1 MNEYQKRFIALLRT
15 IFELDKSDLDFGIY
29 RIINIRQREI
39 KEYFE
44 NRLPKKITEILAPFA
59 SAGKD
64 SIRQK
69 MTAIENEIALL
80 GMTVNSL
87 PDNAPK
93 KQEYGA
99 LQNQLAQS
107 ADISA
112 LESDVY
118 SALFNFFNR
127 YYDEGD
133 FISKRR
139 YKEGVYA
146 IPYEGEEVKLYWAN
160 QDQYYIKTSENFKD
174 YTFTVDDITVHLRLV
189 DATTEQNNNKET
201 EDSKR
206 AFMLYTESDERSEL
220 RTFEWNDDKKE
231 FIIRFI
237 YNVPEDK
244 KKKYYEDNLRAIRN
258 FLADYSD
265 LMRTLLQHSIPGD
278 PKSPSVIE
286 KHLKAYVAKNTF
298 DYFIHKDLGGFLNRE
313 LDFFIKNEIMHLD
326 DLDTDD
332 ERRAETYLAKVRAV
346 KRIGKEIIAFLAQ
359 IENFQ
364 RKLWLKKKFVVETNW
379 CITLDRIDESFY
391 PEILACQKQVQE
403 WIDMYRVDLI
413 EGDLTTPAFTNPP
426 TMEFLRANQNLI
438 VDTANF
444 PTTFRDRLI
453 ASIDN
458 LDENTGGLMI
468 NGDNF
473 QTSQSLLSKNREQV
487 KCLYLDPPYNTNEV
501 SFLYKNNYKHSSW
514 ASMMFDRV
522 LSSFKSL
529 SDDGVLMITIDDE
542 EVYNL
547 KEIVDT
553 AIGADKYIGTI
564 VIQSNPRGRGI
575 NSYFATSHEYCI
587 CYAKDPYQTVI
598 INQDLTDEQ
607 IQDFGGNDETS
618 AFRLLPFR
626 RSGGW
631 STPKDRPNS
640 EFPLFFNKSGV
651 LFAVGGERTTSADDD
666 YKTNEVLTL
675 KEGNVER
682 INYVSFLQSFPNCIK
697 VMPVDVKGLRRVWR
711 WSDREKILQA
721 GLKKEFVLKNER
733 GYYTVQLKD
742 RIKDGRKPKTIWLDS
757 KYDSS
762 SHGTNL
768 LKNILG
774 GRNLFGFPKS
784 VYSTQESLHAI
795 VGGEG
800 DSSTIFDMFSG
811 SGTTGHAVINL
822 NREDGG
828 NRRYILVEMG
838 EYFDSVTKPRIKK
851 VLYTNEWRDAIPQ
864 RRDDGVSHIMKYMRL
879 ESYEDALSNV
889 SLEKNSALSTMFSEQ
904 YLINYM
910 LDIEAKGSLL
920 NLDAFTSP
928 FDYKMKITEKNE
940 CCRRGVDV
948 VETFNYLIGL
958 TVASQSAIAYFKTCT
973 AKQPSYEG
981 AVDLVKDN
989 NGEYAFR
996 QIEGALPDGRRALV
1010 IWRNIKA
1017 DNLAASNAALDAYFS
1032 RYRINPQDREFD
1044 VIFVNGDSNVEN
1056 LRLDN
1061 ETWKVV
1067 RTETEFNR
1075 LMWTE

>member
-1 MNEYQKRFIALLRT
+1 MNEYQKRFIALLKT

-39 KEYFE
+39 TDYFE

-59 SAGKD
+59 SAGKE
-64 SIRQK
+64 SIRQRIA
-69 MTAIENEIALL
+69 AIENEIAQL
-80 GMTVNSL
+80 GMTIDAL

-93 KQEYGA
+93 KLEYIS
-99 LQNQLAQS
+99 LNKQLAQG

-118 SALFNFFNR
+118 SALFSFFNR

-174 YTFTVDDITVHLRLV
+174 YTFVTEEGISVHFRLV
-189 DATTEQNNNKET
+189 DATTEQNNNKEA
-201 EDSKR
+201 EDAKR
-206 AFMLYTESDERSEL
+206 AFMLYTESQERPEL
-220 RTFEWNDDKKE
+220 KTFEWNENDRE
-231 FIIRFI
+231 LIIRFI
-237 YNVPEDK
+237 YDVPADK
-244 KKKYYEDNLRAIRN
+244 KKKWDEANFKAIKEWLSDHTSLMMALLRNSVA
-258 FLADYSD
+258 
-265 LMRTLLQHSIPGD
+265 GD
-278 PKSPSVIE
+278 PKSPSVLE

-332 ERRAETYLAKVRAV
+332 ERRAESYLAKVRAV

-379 CITLDRIDESFY
+379 CITLDRIDERFY
-391 PEILACQKQVQE
+391 PEIIACEAQVQE
-403 WIDMYRVDLI
+403 WIDMYRIDEI
-413 EGDLTTPAFTNPP
+413 KGDLTTTAFTNPP
-426 TMEFLRANQNLI
+426 TIEFLRENQNLI

-444 PTTFRDRLI
+444 PATFRDRLI

-473 QTSQSLLSKNREQV
+473 HALKLLDAKYKKKIS
-487 KCLYLDPPYNTNEV
+487 CIYGDPPYNAKSSEI
-501 SFLYKNNYKHSSW
+501 LYKNSFKHSSW
-514 ASMMFDRV
+514 ISMMDSRLKLASLLKSERGVIITAIDENEGFNLMKLLDMRYPEWNKTAVTV
-522 LSSFKSL
+522 LHNPAGVQGDNFSYSHEYAIFLFENLKHIIGKKDKEETSTESFRDWGPTGLRNPQGDTFYPILVSKDGKRIIGFGEACKSSFHPNLPNIEKDNYIEVYPIG
-529 SDDGVLMITIDDE
+529 DDGVEKKWVFARSTVEDIADE
-542 EVYNL
+542 LFPSVSN
-547 KEIVDT
+547 
-553 AIGADKYIGTI
+553 G
-564 VIQSNPRGRGI
+564 VIQILR
-575 NSYFATSHEYCI
+575 
-587 CYAKDPYQTVI
+587 
-598 INQDLTDEQ
+598 
-607 IQDFGGNDETS
+607 
-618 AFRLLPFR
+618 
-626 RSGGW
+626 
-631 STPKDRPNS
+631 
-640 EFPLFFNKSGV
+640 NKSKGSFKTVWDDKKYYANIYGSKLLNGITGV
-651 LFAVGGERTTSADDD
+651 
-666 YKTNEVLTL
+666 K
-675 KEGNVER
+675 
-682 INYVSFLQSFPNCIK
+682 SF
-697 VMPVDVKGLRRVWR
+697 D
-711 WSDREKILQA
+711 
-721 GLKKEFVLKNER
+721 
-733 GYYTVQLKD
+733 
-742 RIKDGRKPKTIWLDS
+742 
-757 KYDSS
+757 
-762 SHGTNL
+762 
-768 LKNILG
+768 
-774 GRNLFGFPKS
+774 FPKS
-784 VYSTQESLHAI
+784 VY
-795 VGGEG
+795 
-800 DSSTIFDMFSG
+800 TIADCIFAVNEVQKTDAVVLDYFAG
-811 SGTTGHAVINL
+811 SGTTGHAVIHL
-822 NREDGG
+822 NRTDGH
-828 NRRYILVEMG
+828 NRKYILCEMG
-838 EYFDSVTKPRIKK
+838 NYFNIVTLPRVKK
-851 VLYTNEWRDAIPQ
+851 VIYSPEWKNGVPQ
-864 RRDDGVSHIMKYMRL
+864 RRDAGVSHIMKYMRL
-879 ESYEDALSNV
+879 ESYEDALSNI
-889 SLEKNSALSTMFSEQ
+889 SLDKKDGFSKMFGDQ

-920 NLDAFTSP
+920 NLEAFNSP

-940 CCRRGVDV
+940 CCPRKVDV

-958 TVASQSAIAYFKTCT
+958 SVSSQSAIAYFKTC
-973 AKQPSYEG
+973 AAASPAYEG

-989 NGEYAFR
+989 NGDYAFR
-996 QIEGALPDGRRALV
+996 QIEGTLPDGRRALV

-1061 ETWKVV
+1061 ENWKVV
-1067 RTETEFNR
+1067 RTEAEFNR

>member
-1 MNEYQKRFIALLRT
+1 MNEYQKRFIALLKT

-174 YTFTVDDITVHLRLV
+174 YTFTVDDITVHFRLV

-206 AFMLYTESDERSEL
+206 VFMLYTESDERSEL

-237 YNVPEDK
+237 YDVPEDK

-458 LDENTGGLMI
+458 LDESTGGLMI

-473 QTSQSLLSKNREQV
+473 HANTLLLEKYKESID
-487 KCLYLDPPYNTNEV
+487 CIYLDPPYNTGPSEI
-501 SFLYKNNYKHSSW
+501 LYKNNYKDSSW
-514 ASMMFDRV
+514 
-522 LSSFKSL
+522 LSLMQNRLVTMLPFMT
-529 SDDGVLMITIDDE
+529 DDCAVSVAIDDY
-542 EVYNL
+542 EVVRMSEMMTETFANYERN
-547 KEIVDT
+547 IV
-553 AIGADKYIGTI
+553 
-564 VIQSNPRGRGI
+564 VINHHPQG
-575 NSYFATSHEYCI
+575 
-587 CYAKDPYQTVI
+587 
-598 INQDLTDEQ
+598 
-607 IQDFGGNDETS
+607 
-618 AFRLLPFR
+618 
-626 RSGGW
+626 
-631 STPKDRPNS
+631 TPKDNISRTHEYAVIMTPEGDSVMYNDATIVGFETRALMRSGSADNNFRYGRPNS
-640 EFPLFFNKSGV
+640 FYAILVNPETRKIMGV
-651 LFAVGGERTTSADDD
+651 EEPPALGVQYSKETT
-666 YKTNEVLTL
+666 
-675 KEGNVER
+675 KEGWLR
-682 INYVSFLQSFPNCIK
+682 IYPLSK
-697 VMPVDVKGLRRVWR
+697 DGTERVWR
-711 WSDREKILQA
+711 ISFNTKKTSLQNA
-721 GLKKEFVLKNER
+721 SIEELNDLICCSKTSFTLYQIVKSKKEPINSNWTDKRYNA
-733 GYYTVQLKD
+733 
-742 RIKDGRKPKTIWLDS
+742 
-757 KYDSS
+757 
-762 SHGTNL
+762 GTYGT
-768 LKNILG
+768 KIIG
-774 GRNLFGFPKS
+774 DLFG
-784 VYSTQESLHAI
+784 
-795 VGGEG
+795 
-800 DSSTIFDMFSG
+800 DSTIFSYPKSLYTVEDYVKAVTDSVNEHMVLDFFGG
-811 SGTTGHAVINL
+811 SGTTAHAVIDL
-822 NREDGG
+822 NRSDDGK
-828 NRRYILVEMG
+828 RKYILVEMG
-838 EYFDSVTKPRIKK
+838 EYFSKATKPRVKK
-851 VLYTNEWRDAIPQ
+851 VIYSPDWRDGVPQ

>member
-1 MNEYQKRFIALLRT
+1 MNEYQKRFIALLKT
-15 IFELDKSDLDFGIY
+15 FFELDKSDLDFGIY

-39 KEYFE
+39 TDYFE

-59 SAGKD
+59 SAGKE
-64 SIRQK
+64 SIRQRIA
-69 MTAIENEIALL
+69 AIENEIAQL
-80 GMTVNSL
+80 GMTIDAL

-93 KQEYGA
+93 KLEYIS
-99 LQNQLAQS
+99 LNKQLAQG

-118 SALFNFFNR
+118 SALFSFFNR

-174 YTFTVDDITVHLRLV
+174 YTFVTEEGINVHFRLV

-201 EDSKR
+201 EDAKR
-206 AFMLYTESDERSEL
+206 AFMLYTESDERPEL
-220 RTFEWNDDKKE
+220 KTFEWNEDDRE
-231 FIIRFI
+231 LVIRFI
-237 YNVPEDK
+237 YDVPADK
-244 KKKYYEDNLRAIRN
+244 KKKWDEANFKAIKEWLSDHTSLMMALLRNSVA
-258 FLADYSD
+258 
-265 LMRTLLQHSIPGD
+265 GD
-278 PKSPSVIE
+278 PKSPSVLE

-332 ERRAETYLAKVRAV
+332 ERRAESYLAKVRAV

-379 CITLDRIDESFY
+379 CITLDRIDERFY
-391 PEILACQKQVQE
+391 PEIIACEAQVQE
-403 WIDMYRVDLI
+403 WIDMYRIDEI
-413 EGDLTTPAFTNPP
+413 KGDLTTTAFTNPP
-426 TMEFLRANQNLI
+426 TIEFLRENKNLV

-444 PTTFRDRLI
+444 PATFRDRLI

-473 QTSQSLLSKNREQV
+473 HALNFLSKRYKNNIDNI
-487 KCLYLDPPYNTNEV
+487 YIDPPYNADSSEI
-501 SFLYKNNYKHSSW
+501 LYKNTFKHSSW
-514 ASMMFDRV
+514 MSLMNDR
-522 LSSFKSL
+522 LSLGKYLLKNDFA
-529 SDDGVLMITIDDE
+529 ITIAIDE
-542 EVYNL
+542 VEQERLGQVISDVFPDNVKACL
-547 KEIVDT
+547 SIVH
-553 AIGADKYIGTI
+553 
-564 VIQSNPRGRGI
+564 NPRGQQGK
-575 NSYFATSHEYCI
+575 NLSYIHEFAFLIYPNDKSKYIADVKREEVDSRNLRDSGTESDRTDAATCFYPIIVKNNVVIGFGNVPCDDFHPTSSNVELSDGSIEVWPVDDNGNEKKWRYNRESVTSI
-587 CYAKDPYQTVI
+587 KEKLSVKKTKSIQI
-598 INQDLTDEQ
+598 IFNQDMATAKSLWVGAKYD
-607 IQDFGGNDETS
+607 
-618 AFRLLPFR
+618 A
-626 RSGGW
+626 
-631 STPKDRPNS
+631 S
-640 EFPLFFNKSGV
+640 EYGTKV
-651 LFAVGGERTTSADDD
+651 L
-666 YKTNEVLTL
+666 
-675 KEGNVER
+675 
-682 INYVSFLQSFPNCIK
+682 Q
-697 VMPVDVKGLRRVWR
+697 
-711 WSDREKILQA
+711 KIL
-721 GLKKEFVLKNER
+721 GKEITKKFK
-733 GYYTVQLKD
+733 YPKSIYTVTECIDITSNNSKKM
-742 RIKDGRKPKTIWLDS
+742 ICLD
-757 KYDSS
+757 
-762 SHGTNL
+762 
-768 LKNILG
+768 
-774 GRNLFGFPKS
+774 FF
-784 VYSTQESLHAI
+784 A
-795 VGGEG
+795 
-800 DSSTIFDMFSG
+800 G
-811 SGTTGHAVINL
+811 SGTTAHAILNL
-822 NREDGG
+822 NKDGG
-828 NRRYILVEMG
+828 SRKYILVEMG
-838 EYFDSVTKPRIKK
+838 EYFSTVTLPRVKK
-851 VLYTNEWRDAIPQ
+851 IVYSSEWRYTIPQ
-864 RRDDGVSHIMKYMRL
+864 RRDAGVSHIMKYMRL
-879 ESYEDALSNV
+879 ESYEDALSNI
-889 SLEKNSALSTMFSEQ
+889 SLDKKDGFSKMFGDQ

-920 NLDAFTSP
+920 NLEAFNSP

-940 CCRRGVDV
+940 CRIRKVDV

-958 TVASQSAIAYFKTCT
+958 SVSSQSSIAYFKTC
-973 AKQPSYEG
+973 AAASPAYEG

-989 NGEYAFR
+989 NGDYAFR
-996 QIEGALPDGRRALV
+996 QIEGTLPDGRRALV

-1061 ETWKVV
+1061 ENWKVV
-1067 RTETEFNR
+1067 RTEAEFNR